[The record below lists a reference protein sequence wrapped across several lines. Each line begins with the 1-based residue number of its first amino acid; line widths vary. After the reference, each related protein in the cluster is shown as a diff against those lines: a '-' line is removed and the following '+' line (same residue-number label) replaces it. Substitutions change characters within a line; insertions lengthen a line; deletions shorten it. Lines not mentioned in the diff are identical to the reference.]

1 MVAGGGFRSR
11 AQRPRQPD
19 ALPSLPTRTRP
30 AQPGRFDR
38 PGRLRRRQR
47 RRESF
52 FSLLQKNVLNSRCWA
67 TRDDLRIA
75 IVTWIER
82 TYHRRRRQKALGRL
96 TPIEVGRRS
105 LVGTRA
111 DLVEAVAREDLAE
124 VDDGELVAAIAR
136 RDDAAM
142 AEAVRR
148 HRGPVLAFA
157 LRLVGDSGRAEE
169 ISQEVFLRL
178 WERSSRFDLERGS
191 LRSFLLAIT
200 HGRAL
205 DVLRSDTARVAREHR
220 DAVRTVAPETGVEAR
235 VVAQTVADAVRQALA
250 QLPDPDRNAVELA
263 YFGGHSYRT
272 VARMLNEPEG
282 TVKSRIRRGL
292 AKLRDLLAAQDLH
305 GP

>member
-1 MVAGGGFRSR
+1 M
-11 AQRPRQPD
+11 
-19 ALPSLPTRTRP
+19 
-30 AQPGRFDR
+30 
-38 PGRLRRRQR
+38 
-47 RRESF
+47 
-52 FSLLQKNVLNSRCWA
+52 
-67 TRDDLRIA
+67 
-75 IVTWIER
+75 
-82 TYHRRRRQKALGRL
+82 
-96 TPIEVGRRS
+96 
-105 LVGTRA
+105 VGTRA
-111 DLVEAVAREDLAE
+111 DQVAALAREDLAE

-136 RDDAAM
+136 RDDTAM

-178 WERSSRFDLERGS
+178 WERSSRFDAGRGS

-220 DAVRTVAPETGVEAR
+220 DAARTVPPETGVEAQ
-235 VVAQTVADAVRQALA
+235 VVARTVADAVRRALA
-250 QLPDPDRNAVELA
+250 QLPEQDRNAVELA

-272 VARMLNEPEG
+272 VAQLLGVPEG
-282 TVKSRIRRGL
+282 TIKSRIRRGL
-292 AKLRDLLAAQDLH
+292 AKLRELLATQDVH